1 MNLEVVNASLK
12 SKIDQY
18 VIARVKEKREA
29 LGISQ
34 KDLADELELS
44 KGFIGKIENR
54 KYPSHYNIK
63 HLNKLARIL
72 QCSPQDFLPSKPI

>member
-1 MNLEVVNASLK
+1 VNAPLK

-18 VIARVKEKREA
+18 VIAQVKEKREA

-34 KDLADELELS
+34 KDLAGELELS

-63 HLNKLARIL
+63 HLNKLAKIL
-72 QCSPQDFLPSKPI
+72 HCSPQDFLPEKPI

>member
-1 MNLEVVNASLK
+1 LNLAAVNVPLK

-34 KDLADELELS
+34 KDLAGELDLS

-63 HLNKLARIL
+63 HLNKLAKIL
-72 QCSPQDFLPSKPI
+72 HCSPQDFLPAKPI